1 MSEQFGPFLD
11 PWIKVHPDGFIDREQ
26 DDPWT
31 IEYIRTFHD
40 YIKWKPTSVEG
51 IGRIHFHGTNSSG
64 QIEEYKAQGE
74 RIIIVDQLPYM
85 DTHYVDIEA
94 QQVVPKQGSSAHLTG
109 AVLTGLPP
117 GAEIVIAGHDACPVD
132 DDSGELGFDQVGTY
146 RIEVRSP
153 PQLTATFEVS
163 WPVKG
168 RK

>member
-11 PWIKVHPDGFIDREQ
+11 PWIKVHPAGFIDREQ

-74 RIIIVDQLPYM
+74 PIIIVDQLPDM
-85 DTHYVDIEA
+85 DTHYVDIAA
-94 QQVVPKQGSSAHLTG
+94 QKVLPKEPSTAKLTG
-109 AVLTGLPP
+109 YVIRGLPP
-117 GAEIVIAGHDACPVD
+117 GAEIVIDGQDAYAAD
-132 DDSGELGFDQVGTY
+132 DDTVELEFGQAGTY
-146 RIEVRSP
+146 RLEVRSP
-153 PQLTATFEVS
+153 TQLTATFEVT
-163 WPVKG
+163 WK
-168 RK
+168 